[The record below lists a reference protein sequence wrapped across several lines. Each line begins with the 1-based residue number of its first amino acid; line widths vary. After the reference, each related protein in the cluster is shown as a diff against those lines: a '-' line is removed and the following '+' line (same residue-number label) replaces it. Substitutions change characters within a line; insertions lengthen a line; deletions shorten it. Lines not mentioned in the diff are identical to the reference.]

1 MGDTNHGDVLMGRI
15 LFVCT
20 GNLCRS
26 PMAEGLL
33 RQQLVQKGLDS
44 RYDVASAGTWGVDGR
59 PASENA
65 VTVMAERG
73 VDISAHRA
81 RTITGGD
88 VAEADLILVMSRE
101 HLHLLESTWSQYRWR
116 IYRLSEMVGKRRD
129 VADPYG
135 GPVEE
140 YRACAELLAGYIEQ
154 GLERII
160 ELA

>member
-1 MGDTNHGDVLMGRI
+1 MSRI

-33 RQQLVQKGLDS
+33 RQQLVQAGLDS
-44 RYDVASAGTWGVDGR
+44 RYTVASAGTWGVDGN

-65 VTVMAERG
+65 VAVMAERG
-73 VDISAHRA
+73 IDISSHSA

-88 VAEADLILVMSRE
+88 VAGAELILVMSRQ
-101 HLHLLESTWSQYRWR
+101 HLNLLESTWPQYQWKMH
-116 IYRLSEMVGKRRD
+116 RLSEMVGKRKD
-129 VADPYG
+129 VSDPYG
-135 GPVEE
+135 GPIEE
-140 YRACAELLAGYIEQ
+140 YRACAELLAGYIEE
-154 GLERII
+154 GLDRII

>member
-1 MGDTNHGDVLMGRI
+1 MI

-33 RQQLVQKGLDS
+33 RQQLAQEGLDS

-65 VTVMAERG
+65 VAVMAERG
-73 VDISAHRA
+73 VDIAEHRA
-81 RTITGGD
+81 RTITGGAM
-88 VAEADLILVMSRE
+88 AEADLILVMSRE
-101 HLHLLESTWSQYRWR
+101 HQQVIESTWPQYRWKVH
-116 IYRLSEMVGKRRD
+116 RLSEMIGKRRD
-129 VADPYG
+129 VKDPYG
-135 GPVEE
+135 GPIEE
-140 YRACAELLAGYIEQ
+140 YRTCADTLAEYIEQ
-154 GLERII
+154 GLGQIS

>member
-1 MGDTNHGDVLMGRI
+1 MDRTNHGDAIMGMI

-33 RQQLVQKGLDS
+33 RQQLAQEGLDS
-44 RYDVASAGTWGVDGR
+44 RYNVASSGTWGVNGR

-65 VTVMAERG
+65 VTVMRERG
-73 VDISAHRA
+73 IDISEHRA
-81 RTITGGD
+81 RTITGAD

-101 HLHLLESTWSQYRWR
+101 HKYLLESTWPQYKWKMH
-116 IYRLSEMVGKRRD
+116 RLSEMAGKRRD
-129 VADPYG
+129 ITDPYG
-135 GPVEE
+135 GPIEE
-140 YRACAELLAGYIEQ
+140 YRACADTLAGYIEQ
-154 GLERII
+154 GFERII

>member
-1 MGDTNHGDVLMGRI
+1 MSRI

-33 RQQLVQKGLDS
+33 RQLLVQEGLDS
-44 RYDVASAGTWGVDGR
+44 KYPVASAGTWGVNGN

-65 VTVMAERG
+65 VTVMAERDI
-73 VDISAHRA
+73 DISSHRA
-81 RTITGGD
+81 RTITSSD
-88 VAEADLILVMSRE
+88 VAEAELILVMSRQ
-101 HLHLLESTWSQYRWR
+101 HLLLLESTWPQYRWKMH
-116 IYRLSEMVGKRRD
+116 RLSEMVGKRKD
-129 VADPYG
+129 VSDPYG

-154 GLERII
+154 GLDKIM

>member
-1 MGDTNHGDVLMGRI
+1 MGTI

-33 RQQLVQKGLDS
+33 RQQLAQQGLDP

-73 VDISAHRA
+73 IDISAHRA

-88 VAEADLILVMSRE
+88 VVDADLILVMSRQ
-101 HLHLLESTWSQYRWR
+101 HLLLLESTWPQYRWKMH
-116 IYRLSEMVGKRRD
+116 RLSEMVGKRKD
-129 VADPYG
+129 VSDPYG

-140 YRACAELLAGYIEQ
+140 YRACADILAGYIEQ
-154 GLERII
+154 GMEKIV

>member
-1 MGDTNHGDVLMGRI
+1 
-15 LFVCT
+15 
-20 GNLCRS
+20 
-26 PMAEGLL
+26 MAEGLL
-33 RQQLVQKGLDS
+33 RQQLVQEGLDL
-44 RYDVASAGTWGVDGR
+44 RYDVASAGTWGVNGR

-65 VTVMAERG
+65 ITVMAERG

-101 HLHLLESTWSQYRWR
+101 HLHILESTWPQYRWK
-116 IYRLSEMVGKRRD
+116 IYRLSEMVGKRKD
-129 VADPYG
+129 VKDPYG

-140 YRACAELLAGYIEQ
+140 YRACADILAGYIEN
-154 GLERII
+154 GLEKII

>member
-1 MGDTNHGDVLMGRI
+1 MSRI

-33 RQQLVQKGLDS
+33 CQRLVQAGLDS
-44 RYDVASAGTWGVDGR
+44 RYQVTSAGTWGVNGH

-65 VTVMAERG
+65 VIVMAERG
-73 VDISAHRA
+73 VDISTHRA
-81 RTITGGD
+81 RTITAAD
-88 VAEADLILVMSRE
+88 VADADLILVMSRE
-101 HLHLLESTWSQYRWR
+101 HLLLLESTWPQYRWKMH
-116 IYRLSEMVGKRRD
+116 RLSEMVGKRRD
-129 VADPYG
+129 VSDPYG

-140 YRACAELLAGYIEQ
+140 YRACADILTGYIGQ
-154 GLERII
+154 GLDKII

>member
-1 MGDTNHGDVLMGRI
+1 MGRI
-15 LFVCT
+15 LIVCT

-33 RQQLVQKGLDS
+33 RQLLVQEGLDS
-44 RYDVASAGTWGVDGR
+44 RYTVASAGTWGVNGN

-65 VTVMAERG
+65 VTVMAERDI
-73 VDISAHRA
+73 DISSHRA
-81 RTITGGD
+81 RTITAGD
-88 VAEADLILVMSRE
+88 VAEAELILVMSRQ
-101 HLHLLESTWSQYRWR
+101 HLLLLESTWPQYRWKMH
-116 IYRLSEMVGKRRD
+116 RLSEMVGKRKD
-129 VADPYG
+129 VSDPYG

-154 GLERII
+154 GLDKII